1 MLARIPKAHP
11 KRDMSASCDHGKLVH
26 ANHSQILL
34 PSRFC
39 WILLDLPDTVR
50 YCRSFWGLANLFAH
64 ACQDASGRVAKF
76 ALHARSG
83 KGSAECTCH
92 AATQS
97 LPHKTCSRK
106 SSCRSLP
113 PTFELSTT
121 LVHQGGHGPRSS
133 PCSDGGMDTE
143 EPWPSSHLGPSL
155 WRTFAGL
162 PRTYCTADFMRTK
175 TYYRT
180 QLELTVK
187 PSGFLV
193 MTRVEHG

>member
-11 KRDMSASCDHGKLVH
+11 KRDMSASCDHGKLVY
-26 ANHSQILL
+26 ANNCHSVAIQ
-34 PSRFC
+34 
-39 WILLDLPDTVR
+39 ILLDLPDTVR
-50 YCRSFWGLANLFAH
+50 YCRSFWGLGNLFAH

-92 AATQS
+92 AATQA

-113 PTFELSTT
+113 STFELSTT

-133 PCSDGGMDTE
+133 PGSDGGMDTE

-155 WRTFAGL
+155 EDLAGL
-162 PRTYCTADFMRTK
+162 PRTYCTADCMRTK

-180 QLELTVK
+180 
-187 PSGFLV
+187 
-193 MTRVEHG
+193 